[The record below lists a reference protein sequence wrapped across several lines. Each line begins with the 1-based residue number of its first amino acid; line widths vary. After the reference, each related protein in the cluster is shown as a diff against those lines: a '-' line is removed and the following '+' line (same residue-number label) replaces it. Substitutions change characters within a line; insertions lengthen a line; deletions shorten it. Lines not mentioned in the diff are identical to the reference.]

1 MNSLQRSIWSDGDTW
16 EPAVENARVGMV
28 DWAWMEGEIKVE
40 KLSDWVV

>member
-1 MNSLQRSIWSDGDTW
+1 MGASCGECQ
-16 EPAVENARVGMV
+16 VGMV